1 MRNNHEVGPKEKILV
16 IDGYHLLHKGYY
28 GSLKRKKILCNREGQ
43 MLNALCVFAA
53 KILEY
58 SGSGE
63 YRTVIVTFDVAS
75 GDCWRRQLYPNY
87 KATRKETPEDLRPQ
101 MQLVRD
107 LLTAARIPWYEKA
120 SFEGDDVMG
129 TISRI
134 ANKLGYVV
142 EIMSNDKDIYQLVNE
157 DTVVITQKS
166 SRSDR
171 EVVRKEEVFEAFNCS
186 PRQIPDMK
194 SLMGDNSDNIKG
206 VCGLHY
212 STATQLIS
220 KYGSVERC
228 FSNIDEIDERSKN
241 LLLKNKERILINKK
255 IATIQKNVD
264 IGRIDFRPLRLNY
277 KGFLWFVRKQRMWPF
292 VKRIEAMLGTTCEEV
307 TSKVETAPVEKK
319 KPQFKKK
326 FNNYKKPQAKKEVP
340 SQ

>member
-1 MRNNHEVGPKEKILV
+1 MKNNQEVGSKEKILI

-58 SGSGE
+58 SNSGE
-63 YRTVIVTFDVAS
+63 YRTVIVTLDVAS
-75 GDCWRRQLYPNY
+75 ESCWRRELYPNY

-107 LLTAARIPWYEKA
+107 LLNAAKIPWYEKV

-129 TISRI
+129 TIARI
-134 ANKLGYVV
+134 ANKLGYLV
-142 EIMSNDKDIYQLVNE
+142 EIMSNDKDIYQLVN
-157 DTVVITQKS
+157 DNTVVITQKT

-171 EVVRKEEVFEAFNCS
+171 EVVGKSEVLEAFNCS

-212 STATQLIS
+212 STASQLIS
-220 KYGSVERC
+220 KYGSVEHC
-228 FSNIDEIDERSKN
+228 FNNIEEVDERSRA
-241 LLLKNKERILINKK
+241 LLLKNKERILTNKK

-264 IGRIDFRPLRLNY
+264 LGRVDFRPLRVNY

-292 VKRIEAMLGTTCEEV
+292 VKRIEAMITPQAQVQSTPI
-307 TSKVETAPVEKK
+307 VEVEKPKMKPAPKKKYNKWK
-319 KPQFKKK
+319 KP
-326 FNNYKKPQAKKEVP
+326 YPKKEV
-340 SQ
+340 SQK